1 MKRVCLITGASGRLG
16 TALCASLA
24 TDYHV
29 IAAYNRNQPSVSSQ
43 LRRCLRPSDD
53 LAEAL
58 CIQADLTKREDVRRL
73 VEVSLARF
81 GRIDVLIN
89 AASDLRFYGK
99 VTELWQSDS
108 YAIHQLDLNCVAPM
122 LLSSAI
128 FSGFWRDQR
137 EENQRWNRCIVNVS
151 SMSALYAY
159 PEAGQAFYA
168 ASKSALNMLTLYQAL
183 ELAHYSVRVNAV
195 CPGRFR
201 NYLEME
207 PVVTKVLSLLSGD
220 DTGLI
225 V

>member
-16 TALCASLA
+16 KALCTSLRSN
-24 TDYHV
+24 YEV
-29 IAAYNRNQPSVSSQ
+29 IAAYNQNQPAISSQ
-43 LRRCLRPSDD
+43 LRKCLQTPDD
-53 LAEAL
+53 LGNVF
-58 CIQADLTKREDVRRL
+58 CIQADLTKREDIHRL
-73 VEVSLARF
+73 VEVALARF
-81 GRIDVLIN
+81 QRIDVLIN
-89 AASDLRFYGK
+89 AASDLRFHGR
-99 VTELWQSDS
+99 VTELWQADA
-108 YAIHQLDLNCVAPM
+108 YASPQLDINCVAPM

-151 SMSALYAY
+151 SMSGLYAY

-168 ASKSALNMLTLYQAL
+168 ASKAALNMLTLYQSL

-201 NYLEME
+201 SSVEIE
-207 PVVTKVLSLLSGD
+207 PIVTKIRSLLLGD

-225 V
+225 S

>member
-1 MKRVCLITGASGRLG
+1 LEEVF
-16 TALCASLA
+16 
-24 TDYHV
+24 
-29 IAAYNRNQPSVSSQ
+29 
-43 LRRCLRPSDD
+43 
-53 LAEAL
+53 
-58 CIQADLTKREDVRRL
+58 CIQADLTKREDIRRL

-89 AASDLRFYGK
+89 AASDIQFHGK
-99 VTELWQSDS
+99 VTELWQSDP
-108 YAIHQLDLNCVAPM
+108 YAIPQLDINCVAPM

-159 PEAGQAFYA
+159 PEVGQSYYA

-183 ELAHYSVRVNAV
+183 ELAHYSVRVNAI
-195 CPGRFR
+195 CPGRFC
-201 NYLEME
+201 NTVETK
-207 PVVTKVLSLLSGD
+207 PVVAKILSLMSGD